1 MNDTESKLV
10 GAKIKFLRNK
20 MNITIEELAYRT
32 GIDYSYLAK
41 MEKGKVNFT
50 IKKLIQLSK
59 IFDIELKELF
69 NFDNM
74 KDRARCIYEIKEL
87 IDKMDDND
95 LYELHSALMKK
106 YKDKASET

>member
-1 MNDTESKLV
+1 MNDSESKLI
-10 GAKIKFLRNK
+10 GAKIKFLRTK

-59 IFDIELKELF
+59 SFEIELKELF
-69 NFDNM
+69 NYGGLF
-74 KDRARCIYEIKEL
+74 APT
-87 IDKMDDND
+87 
-95 LYELHSALMKK
+95 LHS
-106 YKDKASET
+106 